1 MHDELC
7 ARQTAIRLRLAG
19 EDIESICQTLQRSR
33 VWFHKWWRRYLEAG
47 PEGLYDKTRA
57 NHHIVNRT
65 PPHIERAVISI
76 RKRLADHAAPQTR
89 YSLVGAPQ
97 IRAELEQL
105 GYSPLPCLRT
115 IERIIAGAGLTCPPL
130 RLVRRV
136 TRNAY
141 PTPQAQD
148 SNQMHQV
155 DFVGPRYLKG
165 DKSRYYFLVCKD
177 RFDQAVFIQFVSS
190 RCSDTVL
197 AFLVRAWQR
206 LGIPDK
212 VQFDNGREFA
222 GFGQSAKWLTRVIR
236 FCLRLGIEP
245 VFIPKAKACYNGS
258 VEQFNGWFQPRLLEH
273 PFANSDEVNIELDHL
288 MNAVNEQ
295 HVHTH
300 LGYQTA
306 VQYRRRKHLRRL
318 PADCT
323 LHHQKLP
330 IAVGKVTFIRFV
342 TIQGTVNILDQTF
355 RIGKR
360 LKFEYV
366 KATLDTQRQTLKVYH
381 KGRIVKQFDYP
392 LSQK

>member
-1 MHDELC
+1 
-7 ARQTAIRLRLAG
+7 
-19 EDIESICQTLQRSR
+19 
-33 VWFHKWWRRYLEAG
+33 
-47 PEGLYDKTRA
+47 
-57 NHHIVNRT
+57 
-65 PPHIERAVISI
+65 
-76 RKRLADHAAPQTR
+76 
-89 YSLVGAPQ
+89 
-97 IRAELEQL
+97 
-105 GYSPLPCLRT
+105 
-115 IERIIAGAGLTCPPL
+115 
-130 RLVRRV
+130 
-136 TRNAY
+136 
-141 PTPQAQD
+141 
-148 SNQMHQV
+148 
-155 DFVGPRYLKG
+155 
-165 DKSRYYFLVCKD
+165 
-177 RFDQAVFIQFVSS
+177 
-190 RCSDTVL
+190 
-197 AFLVRAWQR
+197 
-206 LGIPDK
+206 
-212 VQFDNGREFA
+212 
-222 GFGQSAKWLTRVIR
+222 
-236 FCLRLGIEP
+236 
-245 VFIPKAKACYNGS
+245 
-258 VEQFNGWFQPRLLEH
+258 
-273 PFANSDEVNIELDHL
+273 